1 MTNEAAARDLVQS
14 VPASVL
20 HAAIK
25 DLGVTH
31 VLTVPDTHQKT
42 LLASLMGDPALT
54 TLTLATEDEAIGVN
68 AGLWIGGVE
77 ALVLIQN
84 VGFFASMNGV
94 RGVCLDMHIPTCL
107 LVGQYARDVQ
117 VPVEDNEA
125 SGVRLIEPLMLSLDI
140 PYYVIDGPED
150 AGVLKQA
157 FERSRAERGPVV
169 VLVSAPTS

>member
-1 MTNEAAARDLVQS
+1 MTNEAAATDLVQS
-14 VPASVL
+14 VPAAAL
-20 HAAIK
+20 HTAIRE
-25 DLGVTH
+25 LGVSH

-42 LLASLMGDPALT
+42 LLAALMADPALT
-54 TLTLATEDEAIGVN
+54 TLTLSTEDEAIGVN

-94 RGVCLDMHIPTCL
+94 RGVCLDMRIPTCL
-107 LVGQYARDVQ
+107 LVGQYSRDVR
-117 VPVEDNEA
+117 VPVPENDA
-125 SGVRLIEPLMLSLDI
+125 SGVRMIEPMMRSLDI

-150 AGVLKQA
+150 VGVLKRA
-157 FERSRAERGPVV
+157 FEQSRAVRGPVV

>member
-1 MTNEAAARDLVQS
+1 MTNTADLVQS
-14 VPASVL
+14 VPAAQL
-20 HAAIK
+20 HTAIR

-42 LLASLMGDPALT
+42 LLASLMADPKLT
-54 TLTLATEDEAIGVN
+54 TLTLSTEDEAIGVN

-94 RGVCLDMHIPTCL
+94 RGVCQDMRIPTLL

-117 VPVEDNEA
+117 VPVEENEA
-125 SGVRLIEPLMLSLDI
+125 SGVRLIEPLMRSLEI

-150 AGVLKQA
+150 IGVLRQA
-157 FERSRAERGPVV
+157 YDRSRAERGPAV